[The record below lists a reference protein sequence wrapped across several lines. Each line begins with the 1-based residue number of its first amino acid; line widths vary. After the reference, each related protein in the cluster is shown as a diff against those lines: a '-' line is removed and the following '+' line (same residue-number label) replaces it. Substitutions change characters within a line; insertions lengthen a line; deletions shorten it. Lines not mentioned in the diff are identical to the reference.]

1 MKAFRAEKDREYKVR
16 FFRPRPFIKNDWSD
30 SEYRFHYQLP
40 NHRNGILCEKHVF
53 GRECLICD
61 AAADIFKRAQAK
73 MKAGEP
79 NPIQMRIAKTLFA
92 KKRFLMPAFIDDNP
106 EPVIFSGGYSVM
118 KKLAQKEHFDC
129 LYRGFDFI
137 YVLESGR
144 GPFRYPRPRM
154 TIASS
159 RTPVPLSTEQIEDL
173 TRNTPSFMQTK
184 FCKTITPDEQRR
196 AVADLIAIEMK
207 ENP

>member
-16 FFRPRPFIKNDWSD
+16 LFRPRPFIKNDWSD

-61 AAADIFKRAQAK
+61 AAADMFKRAQATHE
-73 MKAGEP
+73 AR
-79 NPIQMRIAKTLFA
+79 QMSMAKTLYPR
-92 KKRFLMPAFIDDNP
+92 KRFLMPAFIDDNP

-129 LYRGFDFI
+129 LYRGFDFT
-137 YVLESGR
+137 YVLESGS
-144 GPFRYPRPRM
+144 GPFRYPKPRM
-154 TIASS
+154 TIAIS
-159 RTPVPLSTEQIEDL
+159 RTPVPLSTEQIEGL
-173 TRNTPSFMQTK
+173 TRNTPSFMQTR
-184 FCKTITPDEQRR
+184 FYKTITPDEQRR
-196 AVADLIAIEMK
+196 AVAAFIAREMK
-207 ENP
+207 ETA

>member
-1 MKAFRAEKDREYKVR
+1 MKAFRAEKNREYKVR
-16 FFRPRPFIKNDWSD
+16 LFRPRPFIKNDWSD
-30 SEYRFHYQLP
+30 SVYHFHYYLP

-61 AAADIFKRAQAK
+61 AAADMFKRAQAK
-73 MKAGEP
+73 MKTHEAHP
-79 NPIQMRIAKTLFA
+79 KQMRIAKTLYA
-92 KKRFLMPAFIDDNP
+92 RKRFLMPAFIDDNP
-106 EPVIFSGGYSVM
+106 EPVIFSGGHSVT
-118 KKLAQKEHFDC
+118 KELTQKEHFDC
-129 LYRGFDFI
+129 LYRGFDFT
-137 YVLESGR
+137 YVLESAS
-144 GPFRYPRPRM
+144 GPFRYPKPRM

-184 FCKTITPDEQRR
+184 FCKTIPPDEQRR
-196 AVADLIAIEMK
+196 EIAAFIAREMK

>member
-16 FFRPRPFIKNDWSD
+16 LFRPRPFIKNDWSD
-30 SEYRFHYQLP
+30 GEYRFHYYLP

-61 AAADIFKRAQAK
+61 AASDMFKRAQATHE
-73 MKAGEP
+73 AH
-79 NPIQMRIAKTLFA
+79 QMRIAKALFA
-92 KKRFLMPAFIDDNP
+92 RKRFLMPAFIDDNP

-118 KKLAQKEHFDC
+118 KELAQKEHFDC
-129 LYRGFDFI
+129 LYRGFDFT
-137 YVLESGR
+137 YVLDGS
-144 GPFRYPRPRM
+144 GPFCYPKPRM

-196 AVADLIAIEMK
+196 AVANLIGQEMK

>member
-1 MKAFRAEKDREYKVR
+1 
-16 FFRPRPFIKNDWSD
+16 
-30 SEYRFHYQLP
+30 
-40 NHRNGILCEKHVF
+40 
-53 GRECLICD
+53 
-61 AAADIFKRAQAK
+61 
-73 MKAGEP
+73 
-79 NPIQMRIAKTLFA
+79 
-92 KKRFLMPAFIDDNP
+92 MPAFIDDNP
-106 EPVIFSGGYSVM
+106 EPVIFSGGHSVM
-118 KKLAQKEHFDC
+118 KKLVQKEHFDC
-129 LYRGFDFI
+129 LYRGFDFT

-184 FCKTITPDEQRR
+184 FCKTIPPDEQRQE
-196 AVADLIAIEMK
+196 IAAFIAREMK